1 MGKEKNRIFA
11 LSNTYVVVSS
21 PKKTTEK
28 VMKKGSQY
36 DPCSGQDIADFE
48 EKPRVRCMSRI
59 KKKKEKKK
67 RNERKPLVVGD
78 S

>member
-48 EKPRVRCMSRI
+48 EKPRVRCMSRKKI
-59 KKKKEKKK
+59 KIKEKKEKRKK
-67 RNERKPLVVGD
+67 ASGH
-78 S
+78 